1 MSAACGRYLHPCF
14 MVSHKNQIFVHVL
27 CLQMI
32 AACGRY
38 LHPCCL
44 VSHKNQIF
52 VHVLCP
58 QMSAACGRYLHPC
71 CMVRPCCCS
80 PGPQSCSL
88 VSWHRWLKADK
99 SKSAYILAASSH
111 GTGDLKGNGW
121 KCANSPAASSHGTG
135 DWKQTNQRVPTFLQ
149 PRLMAQVICRVG
161 QNHTFIGR
169 YIWCTY
175 GIFSREITIH
185 TVMYGADVRFWPTL
199 VIWIE
204 MDESV
209 LTILQPRLMAQVIES
224 RQIRKCLKFCSLVSW
239 HRWLKADKSES
250 AYIPAALSDTRC

>member
-1 MSAACGRYLHPCF
+1 
-14 MVSHKNQIFVHVL
+14 
-27 CLQMI
+27 
-32 AACGRY
+32 
-38 LHPCCL
+38 
-44 VSHKNQIF
+44 
-52 VHVLCP
+52 
-58 QMSAACGRYLHPC
+58 
-71 CMVRPCCCS
+71 
-80 PGPQSCSL
+80 
-88 VSWHRWLKADK
+88 
-99 SKSAYILAASSH
+99 
-111 GTGDLKGNGW
+111 
-121 KCANSPAASSHGTG
+121 
-135 DWKQTNQRVPTFLQ
+135 
-149 PRLMAQVICRVG
+149 VICRVG

>member
-14 MVSHKNQIFVHVL
+14 M
-27 CLQMI
+27 
-32 AACGRY
+32 
-38 LHPCCL
+38 

-135 DWKQTNQRVPTFLQ
+135 DWKQTNEKVPTFLQ
-149 PRLMAQVICRVG
+149 PRLMAQVI
-161 QNHTFIGR
+161 
-169 YIWCTY
+169 WK
-175 GIFSREITIH
+175 
-185 TVMYGADVRFWPTL
+185 
-199 VIWIE
+199 E